1 MKTVL
6 SSIDRLGLCPN
17 AVHLRKERGHLARHR
32 SGSRAGRPRSVS
44 SKVNSIGLC
53 PNISHFRE
61 TVDRNAPRQIGL
73 ALAMVLVLFCLLPI
87 RGFSQNEMRADR
99 AGISAQLAPGDGHL
113 VVEARGVMPKS
124 PLFFS
129 ATSENV
135 LRLGADEIAA
145 EMKVVVRVVQG
156 RPETITLGL
165 NGSGDVIEV
174 KGDGLRDWAVR
185 QVGEKRFLDLR
196 PLLKDGQPGPAQ
208 LNLVAKMKI
217 AKPKIPGA
225 IALPTLSPGDAVG
238 FASQTKVVP
247 GEAVDVRVTK
257 ADGLVPLGP
266 DPKPH
271 GEQQFYGTGDANLE
285 VMLIQRGA
293 AVADADLVGAQ
304 LTGKLD
310 AAAGCVSFRLRG
322 EARIRVAG
330 ARMPLLSG
338 RAALS
343 ESASGDGWHVEVR
356 GGQTELVFDRP
367 GVFPIDLGFA
377 AALRDGEWKS
387 LDFRMP
393 AGAVVPMSI
402 EGLPKEVSFD
412 PNAAVVPDEV
422 SRKGFLASDGNASVG
437 WRQTRDSGVGTLSFT
452 SHEQS
457 DIRVGAGLLRQ
468 TSQIDFRIL
477 QGKLPGVKIKLD
489 GPGEIL
495 GVEGANVLSWKVVPA
510 GNQRVL
516 DVRLS
521 RPLEKGGSLVV
532 RSQSPL
538 GNFPVRAEALR
549 LTPEG
554 GVRHSGY
561 VRIANDGAVRL
572 EISDVTGMMQLAP
585 SQFPG
590 DAAEKSARQVFV
602 YRFPSAT
609 YAFRIVA
616 NQIMPEVGVSQI
628 VLYQLGDTDRV
639 MTADLELDIRE
650 APLREWSL
658 SIPEDYA
665 VVAASGGNVADYV
678 AETEAKNGSRVL
690 KILFN
695 KAVDG
700 RQLIRLRLEK
710 NQAAAAG
717 EWVLPPL
724 SYPGAKSVRGHI
736 GVVSTPGFRIL
747 PGKMEKLVEM
757 PLSYFPSQVPG
768 LQQAFRQRE
777 ADWSAT
783 LNVEALGQSVQADV
797 FHLYSLKEGVVYGS
811 ILINYFVVGAPANE
825 WRIELPEAVGNIDIV
840 GQNVRRDWRRE
851 GNQVIVSLHQPVLGA
866 ATLLVTFE
874 QPMSARG
881 GTIKPGEVR
890 PLGVQG
896 ERGYVQV
903 VSPLQVKSQVLK
915 ADGALLKLEPLELP
929 AEFRLLSS
937 SPSLAV
943 YQYTARPFGLEI
955 DIKWYE
961 PAETVDQLVDFAKLS
976 SRISRDGQIVTDAR
990 YFVKTRGRK
999 ALRIILPED
1008 VKLWEV
1014 RADKEIVNAR
1024 VDGNQTLI
1032 PLPPRLNPNEAVEVV
1047 LRLGQTA
1054 KHARSPMLST
1064 PKTQSPTV
1072 ISEWT
1077 VTGDPGQLLVP
1088 TGGTAQL
1095 TSPVLTET
1103 GFEWLSNRAATGVL
1117 ILLIAIAASGILL
1130 RSGTT
1135 WKAALGFLIA
1145 GVIVLSALKL
1155 AAAATRDRRHN
1166 VAKLTYSATVVP
1178 AGETVTIKM
1187 SNVGARQAMISKW
1200 GVAGAVAGL
1209 GLLGFAAFSVRLGS
1223 GRGGWQA
1230 PAGAALLAAG
1240 ILSQRG
1246 GAAVFFLLIALGVGG
1261 ILMLPAFVRWL
1272 RKPRPPVQPVPAA
1285 LLLLLGLSL
1294 LPLAPVQAQESQA
1307 AESMVQ
1313 TWKIHDGRL
1322 FGEFDI
1328 QVRGAVGDSF
1338 LLLRPPAVL
1347 TGFKGDEGLRVT
1359 KTQRGNQTLYFV
1371 ALERAGAFRAH
1382 ASFELPAGDLSKGLG
1397 FVTGPAAVQR
1407 VTVQLDQGGWE
1418 FTSPSAVSVQPVTGL
1433 PDNESGATLVLS
1445 PSDNQVI
1452 NLRTRTRDTAA
1463 EKTQFFAE
1471 AANLFI
1477 PGPGVVNGFC
1487 RITIRPVQGQVS
1499 VLELEVPKGFT
1510 VGDVRSG
1517 PVSAWRFDPKS
1528 RKLRVEL
1535 SPVQSGTFKFDV
1547 ETQLGTADLPVDLA
1561 LEPIRVLGGEGE
1573 VGMVALAFGGD
1584 AQPENVRGLSPV
1596 NLEDFDAGLIPRS
1609 KEGQPLA
1616 LLQQAFRYGRDGG
1629 RVSLKVA
1636 AVAPEVRVATKQVL
1650 SFGDDRIVMAA
1661 DMNVAITRS
1670 GLFKLSFV
1678 LPDGLEVEA
1687 ISGPALS
1694 QWTEASEDGK
1704 RVVTLQLNGRTIGD
1718 QSFALTLVGAAPVA
1732 QDSWPV
1738 PRLLL
1743 REATRQTG
1751 ELFLVPE
1758 KGLRLHAVKREGVS
1772 QIDSRTST
1780 DNRAGTLAFRLLQ
1793 ENWNLSLGIE
1803 SLEPWVTVQAL
1814 QEVTVREGQS
1824 LTRLSLRYRVD
1835 NAAVKQ
1841 ARLRLPGLSES
1852 QAQTVRG
1859 SGSAVNDLVKVPN
1872 ENDLWEIRF
1881 QRGIAGETDVQ
1892 IEYQGQTAREQDKE
1906 LIQTPAFDGA
1916 RQITQFVSVRGSG
1929 RLELDANT
1937 LPRGWQRVDWSA
1949 VPATLQDRND
1959 RSVPVMCFRVAE
1971 PEAPLAVNI
1980 RRHDVADALKLRVTQ
1995 GDLTTLFSPLGPS
2008 LTAVQLAVEV
2018 VEKSSLRIKLPKDA
2032 QIFSAFVNDESVSVV
2047 REGDAFLV
2055 NVSPNTDADRS
2066 AKVRIVYSVP
2076 DAQRWGIEL
2085 IGPSLNVPLVN
2096 VSWRVIVP
2104 PGYEISDYRGALR
2117 LKEQRAVGLF
2127 GLKEYV
2133 DLASF
2138 NRNVESKKAAALID
2152 QANSLLRKGEQQQ
2165 AGEVLSKAANT
2176 FALDEASNEDARVQL
2191 KTLKTQQAVVG
2202 LNTRRQRIYLDN
2214 KNSDTARNEQ
2224 LEQAASANGLL
2235 QGGTNFDPR
2244 QMDQLL
2250 MGNTVEEN
2258 TALKG
2263 IAGRIVEQ
2271 QLAAEP
2277 APGAIDVTIP
2287 ESGKIL
2293 TFTRSIQVDGES
2305 PLNLKLSLSNTRGPN
2320 GWFVIALLLVAAAV
2334 ATVAFPRRAEG

>member
-1 MKTVL
+1 MT
-6 SSIDRLGLCPN
+6 
-17 AVHLRKERGHLARHR
+17 
-32 SGSRAGRPRSVS
+32 
-44 SKVNSIGLC
+44 
-53 PNISHFRE
+53 
-61 TVDRNAPRQIGL
+61 
-73 ALAMVLVLFCLLPI
+73 
-87 RGFSQNEMRADR
+87 GFSQTEMRADR

-135 LRLGADEIAA
+135 TRLGADEITG
-145 EMKVVVRVVQG
+145 EIKVAIRVVQG
-156 RPETITLGL
+156 RPEVITLGL
-165 NGSGDVIEV
+165 NGSGEVVEV
-174 KGDGLRDWAVR
+174 KGDGLRDWSVR
-185 QVGEKRFLDLR
+185 QAEGKRFLDLR
-196 PLLKDGQPGPAQ
+196 PALEDGQAGPGQ
-208 LNLVAKMKI
+208 WNLTVKVQI
-217 AKPKIPGA
+217 AKPTVYGGVS
-225 IALPTLSPGDAVG
+225 LPTLSPGDAVG
-238 FASQTKVVP
+238 FASQIKLAP
-247 GEAVDVRVTK
+247 GEAVDVRVTR

-271 GEQQFYGTGDANLE
+271 GEQQFYGTGETHLE
-285 VMLIQRGA
+285 VMLVQRGA
-293 AVADADLVGAQ
+293 AIADADLVGAQ
-304 LTGKLD
+304 LAGMLD
-310 AAAGCVSFRLRG
+310 AAAGCVNFRLRG
-322 EARIRVAG
+322 EARVRVAG
-330 ARMPLLSG
+330 ARLPLLSG

-343 ESASGDGWHVEVR
+343 GAASGDGWHV
-356 GGQTELVFDRP
+356 GLKDGQSELVFDRS
-367 GVFPIDLGFA
+367 GTFPIDLVFA
-377 AALRDGEWKS
+377 AALRDGEWKT

-412 PNAAVVPDEV
+412 PNASVVPDGV
-422 SRKGFLASDGNASVG
+422 SRKGFLAADGNASVG
-437 WRQTRDSGVGTLSFT
+437 WRQTRESGVGALSFT

-457 DIRVGAGLLRQ
+457 DVRVGAGLLRQ
-468 TSQIDFRIL
+468 TSQIDFRVL
-477 QGKLPGVKIKLD
+477 QGKLPGVRVKLD

-495 GVEGANVLSWKVVPA
+495 GVEGANVLGWKVAPD
-510 GNQRVL
+510 GRQRVL
-516 DVRLS
+516 DIRLS
-521 RPLEKGGSLVV
+521 RPFEKSGSLVV

-554 GVRHSGY
+554 GVRHSGF
-561 VRIANDGAVRL
+561 VRIANDGAVRI
-572 EISDVTGMMQLAP
+572 EVSDVVGMMQLAP

-590 DAAEKSARQVFV
+590 DAVEEGSRQVFV
-602 YRFPSAT
+602 YRFPSASHT
-609 YAFRIVA
+609 CRIVA
-616 NQIMPEVGVSQI
+616 NQILPEVGVSQI

-639 MTADLELDIRE
+639 ITADLEIDIRE
-650 APLREWSL
+650 APLREWTL
-658 SIPEDYA
+658 GIPEDYA
-665 VVAASGGNVADYV
+665 VVAAGGGNVADYV
-678 AETEAKNGSRVL
+678 AETEAKEGSRVL

-717 EWVLPPL
+717 EWILPPL

-757 PLSYFPSQVPG
+757 PLSYFPTQVTG

-811 ILINYFVVGAPANE
+811 VLLNYFVVGAPANE
-825 WRIELPEAVGNIDIV
+825 WRIEVPESVGNIDVV

-896 ERGYVQV
+896 ERGFVRV
-903 VSPLQVKSQVLK
+903 VSPLQVKSRVLK
-915 ADGALLKLEPLELP
+915 ADGALLKLDPLELP
-929 AEFRLLSS
+929 AEFRLLST

-943 YQYTARPFGLEI
+943 YQYTARPFGLEM
-955 DIKWYE
+955 DIKWYA

-976 SRISRDGQIVTDAR
+976 SRISRDGQVVTDAR

-999 ALRIILPED
+999 ALRIGLPEG
-1008 VKLWEV
+1008 VELWEA

-1024 VDGNQTLI
+1024 IDGDQTLI
-1032 PLPPRLNPNEAVEVV
+1032 PLPPKLNPNEPVEVV

-1054 KHARSPMLST
+1054 KRARSPVLVS
-1064 PKTQSPTV
+1064 PKTQAPTV

-1088 TGGTAQL
+1088 KGGTARL
-1095 TSPVLTET
+1095 NAPVLTET
-1103 GFEWLSNRAATGVL
+1103 GFEWLSARAAGGTIL
-1117 ILLIAIAASGILL
+1117 LLIAMAASGFLL

-1135 WKAALGFLIA
+1135 WKALLGFFIA
-1145 GVIVLSALKL
+1145 AIVAFSAFNLAL
-1155 AAAATRDRRHN
+1155 AATKDRRHN
-1166 VAKLTYSATVVP
+1166 LARLTYSATVVP
-1178 AGETVTIKM
+1178 AGETVTIQM
-1187 SNVGARQAMISKW
+1187 ANVGAKQAMISTW
-1200 GVAGAVAGL
+1200 GIFAAAAGL
-1209 GLLGFAAFSVRLGS
+1209 GLLGFAAFRVRWGA
-1223 GRGGWQA
+1223 GRGGWQV
-1230 PAGAALLAAG
+1230 PAGAVLLAIG
-1240 ILSQRG
+1240 ILAQRG
-1246 GAAVFFLLIALGVGG
+1246 GAAAFFLLIALGVFV
-1261 ILMLPAFVRWL
+1261 ILLLPAFIRWM
-1272 RKPRPPVQPVPAA
+1272 RKPRPPVQPVPATA
-1285 LLLLLGLSL
+1285 MLLLGFSL
-1294 LPLAPVQAQESQA
+1294 LPLAPVQAQENQP

-1313 TWKIHDGRL
+1313 TWKIRDGRL
-1322 FGEFDI
+1322 FGELDL

-1347 TGFKGDEGLRVT
+1347 SGFKGDDGLRVT

-1382 ASFELPAGDLSKGLG
+1382 ASFEMPADDLSKGLP
-1397 FVTGPAAVQR
+1397 FATGPAAVQR

-1418 FTSPSAVSVQPVTGL
+1418 FTSPSAVSVQALAGL
-1433 PDNESGATLVLS
+1433 PGNESGATLVLGA
-1445 PSDNQVI
+1445 SDSQVI
-1452 NLRTRTRDTAA
+1452 NIRTRVRDTAA

-1471 AANLFI
+1471 AANLFV
-1477 PGPGVVNGFC
+1477 PGPGVVNGYC

-1499 VLELEVPKGFT
+1499 FLELEVPEGFT

-1517 PVSAWRFDPKS
+1517 PVSAWRFDPKM
-1528 RKLRVEL
+1528 RKLRIEIAPAQASAFQL
-1535 SPVQSGTFKFDV
+1535 DV
-1547 ETQLGTADLPVDLA
+1547 ETQLGTADLPVDLT
-1561 LEPIRVLGGEGE
+1561 LEPIRVLGAEGE
-1573 VGMVALAFGGD
+1573 VGMIALAFGSD

-1596 NLEDFDAGLIPRS
+1596 NLEDFDAGLIPKS

-1616 LLQQAFRYGRDGG
+1616 LLQQAFRYGREGG

-1636 AVAPEVRVATKQVL
+1636 AVAPEVRVVSRQVL
-1650 SFGDDRIVMAA
+1650 SFGDGRIVLAV
-1661 DMNVAITRS
+1661 DLNVAITRS
-1670 GLFKLSFV
+1670 GLFKLSFA
-1678 LPDGLEVEA
+1678 LPEGLEVEA
-1687 ISGPALS
+1687 ISGAALS
-1694 QWTEASEDGK
+1694 QWAEAVEEGG
-1704 RVVTLQLNGRTIGD
+1704 RIITLQLNGRTIGE
-1718 QSFALTLVGAAPVA
+1718 QSFALTLVGSAPAA
-1732 QDSWPV
+1732 QESWPV

-1758 KGLRLHAVKREGVS
+1758 KGIRLHAVKRESVS
-1772 QIDSRTST
+1772 QMDSRTGGET
-1780 DNRAGTLAFRLLQ
+1780 HAGALAFRLLQ
-1793 ENWNLSLGIE
+1793 ENWSLNLGIE
-1803 SLEPWVTVQAL
+1803 ALEPWVTVQAL
-1814 QEVTVREGQS
+1814 QEITVREGQT
-1824 LTRLSLRYRVD
+1824 LTRLGLRYRVD
-1835 NAAVKQ
+1835 NAAVKHL
-1841 ARLRLPGLSES
+1841 RLRLPGLGES

-1859 SGSAVNDLVKVPN
+1859 TGSAVNDLVKVPD
-1872 ENDLWEIRF
+1872 EKDLWEIRF
-1881 QRGIAGETDVQ
+1881 QRGMAGETDVQ
-1892 IEYQGQTAREQDKE
+1892 IEFQGQTAREQDKE
-1906 LIQTPAFDGA
+1906 SIRTPTFEGA

-1929 RLELDANT
+1929 RIELDANI

-1949 VPATLQDRND
+1949 VPINLQDRSD
-1959 RSVPVMCFRVAE
+1959 RSVPVLCFRVAE

-2018 VEKSSLRIKLPKDA
+2018 VEKSSLRVNLPKDA
-2032 QIFSAFVNDESVSVV
+2032 RIFSAFVNEESVGVV
-2047 REGDAFLV
+2047 REGDAYLI

-2066 AKVRIVYSVP
+2066 AKVRLVYSVP
-2076 DAQRWGIEL
+2076 DAQRRGIEL
-2085 IGPSLNVPLVN
+2085 IGPGLDVPLVN
-2096 VSWRVIVP
+2096 VSWRIIVP
-2104 PGYEISDYRGALR
+2104 PGHAVSSYRGALR
-2117 LKEQRAVGLF
+2117 LREQKSAGLF
-2127 GLKEYV
+2127 GLQEYV
-2133 DLASF
+2133 NLASTT
-2138 NRNVESKKAAALID
+2138 RNIEAKKAAALID
-2152 QANSLLRKGEQQQ
+2152 QANTLLRKGEQQQ

-2202 LNTRRQRIYLDN
+2202 LNTRRQRLYLDN
-2214 KNSDTARNEQ
+2214 KNNDTTRNEQ
-2224 LEQAASANGLL
+2224 LEQAANANPFM
-2235 QGGTNFDPR
+2235 QGGTNFDPQ

-2250 MGNTVEEN
+2250 MGNTAEEN
-2258 TALKG
+2258 SALRG

-2277 APGAIDVTIP
+2277 APGAIGVTIP
-2287 ESGKIL
+2287 ESGKVL
-2293 TFTRSIQVDGES
+2293 TFTRSIQVDGEA
-2305 PLNLKLSLSNTRGPN
+2305 PLNLKLSLTDTRGTN
-2320 GWFVIALLLVAAAV
+2320 GWFVTALLLTVAAV
-2334 ATVAFPRRAEG
+2334 STVAFPRRTEG